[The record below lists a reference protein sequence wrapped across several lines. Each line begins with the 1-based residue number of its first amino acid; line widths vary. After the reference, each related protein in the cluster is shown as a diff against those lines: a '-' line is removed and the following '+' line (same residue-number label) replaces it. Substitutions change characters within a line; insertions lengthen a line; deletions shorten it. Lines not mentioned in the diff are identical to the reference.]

1 MIKECSPKV
10 IESPITT
17 RKKGV
22 TALKLKI
29 GNFQVR
35 SVCLGEKDAYEN
47 GVLTLCKE
55 KAITYLKDCDDH
67 ITDLDIVIANPGE
80 DTRIV
85 PVIETIEPRC
95 RVDGR
100 TLFPGVTDEVSPA
113 GDGELKALKGCCVT
127 VVGKC
132 WGSFG
137 DGVIDMGGEGAR
149 HTYWSQLI
157 NICLVG
163 DTDEEFERHEQQKC
177 NHALRWAGH
186 RLAEYIGKIVKSL
199 PAEEFEEYVF
209 DPVISQ
215 AKRDNGL
222 PNVAIVLQPQS
233 QMEALGYNDLWYG
246 WDLNKFLL
254 TFVSPTEVLDGAL
267 ISGSFMPSSSKW
279 STYEMQNFPTIK
291 ELFQED
297 GKSLNFVGV
306 ILSMLNVALDQ
317 KERAAVMV
325 RNMALNLGV
334 DYAIVTEEGYGNPDT
349 DYVRCQVILEDAG
362 IPVVGISNE
371 CTGRDGFSQPLVTL
385 DAKMNALVS
394 TGNVSELT
402 ELPAC
407 KTVIGNLE
415 AMNRDGMSGS
425 WGYDEKLGKSARDD
439 GSIIMEDNNWFCGD
453 HISGFSVKTMI
464 EY

>member
-1 MIKECSPKV
+1 M
-10 IESPITT
+10 
-17 RKKGV
+17 
-22 TALKLKI
+22 KLKI
-29 GNFQVR
+29 GNFHVKEVR
-35 SVCLGEKDAYEN
+35 LGDTNSYAEN
-47 GVLTLCKE
+47 VLTIDKQA
-55 KAITYLKDCDDH
+55 AIAFLREADDH
-67 ITDLDIVIANPGE
+67 ITDLDIVIANPGD

-100 TLFPGVTDEVSPA
+100 TLFPGVTDDVVPA
-113 GDGELKALKGCCVT
+113 GDGELKALKGCCIT
-127 VVGKC
+127 VVGKT

-137 DGVIDMGGEGAR
+137 DGVIDMGGEGAK
-149 HTYWSQLI
+149 HTYWSNLI

-186 RLAEYIGKIVKSL
+186 RFAEYVGKIVKSL
-199 PAEEFEEYVF
+199 AAEDYEEYCF
-209 DPVISQ
+209 EPVINR
-215 AKRDNGL
+215 ANRNTGL

-246 WDLNKFLL
+246 WDMNKYLP
-254 TFVSPTEVLDGAL
+254 TFVSPTEILDGAM

-291 ELFQED
+291 ELFAED

-306 ILSMLNVALDQ
+306 ILSMLNVALEQ

-394 TGNVSELT
+394 TGNVSELSI
-402 ELPAC
+402 LPAC
-407 KTVIGNLE
+407 KTVIGCLE

-453 HISGFSVKTMI
+453 HISGLSVKTMI

>member
-1 MIKECSPKV
+1 M
-10 IESPITT
+10 
-17 RKKGV
+17 
-22 TALKLKI
+22 KLNI
-29 GNFQVR
+29 GNIPVKD
-35 SVCLGEKDAYEN
+35 VVLGSQDSFEN
-47 GVLTLCKE
+47 GVLTINKQA
-55 KAITYLKDCDDH
+55 AIDYLKELDDH
-67 ITDLDIVIANPGE
+67 ITSLDIVIAHPGD

-100 TLFPGVTDEVSPA
+100 TLFPGVTDDIVPA

-127 VVGKC
+127 VVGGT

-137 DGVIDMGGEGAR
+137 DGVIDMGGEGAK
-149 HTYWSQLI
+149 HTYWSKLI

-163 DTDEEFERHEQQKC
+163 ETDEEFERYEQQKM

-186 RLAEYIGKIVKSL
+186 RFAEYLGKIAKGVAAESF
-199 PAEEFEEYVF
+199 EEFEFE
-209 DPVISQ
+209 PVSDR
-215 AKRDNGL
+215 AKKNNGL
-222 PNVAIVLQPQS
+222 PNVALVMQPQS

-246 WDLNKFLL
+246 WDMNKYLP
-254 TFVSPTEVLDGAL
+254 TFVSPTEVLDGAM
-267 ISGSFMPSSSKW
+267 ISGSFMPASSKW

-291 ELFQED
+291 ELFAED

-306 ILSMLNVALDQ
+306 IMSMLNVALDQ

-334 DYAIVTEEGYGNPDT
+334 DYAVVTEEGYGNPDA

-385 DAKMNALVS
+385 DSKLNALVS
-394 TGNVSELT
+394 SGNVSELSD
-402 ELPAC
+402 LPAC
-407 KTVIGNLE
+407 ATVIGCLE

-425 WGYDEKLGKSARDD
+425 WGYDEILGKSARDD

-453 HISGFSVKTMI
+453 HISGFSVKTMR
-464 EY
+464 EF

>member
-1 MIKECSPKV
+1 M
-10 IESPITT
+10 
-17 RKKGV
+17 
-22 TALKLKI
+22 KLKI
-29 GNFQVR
+29 GNIQVKD
-35 SVCLGEKDAYEN
+35 VVLGAQDGFAD
-47 GVLTLCKE
+47 GVLTINKQA
-55 KAITYLKDCDDH
+55 AIDYLMGLDDH
-67 ITDLDIVIANPGE
+67 ITSLDIVIAHPGD

-85 PVIETIEPRC
+85 PVIETIEPRM

-100 TLFPGVTDEVSPA
+100 TLFPGVTDEVVPA

-127 VVGKC
+127 VVGGT

-137 DGVIDMGGEGAR
+137 DGVIDMGGEGAK
-149 HTYWSQLI
+149 HTYWSKLI

-163 DTDEEFERHEQQKC
+163 ETDEEFERYEQQKM

-186 RLAEYIGKIVKSL
+186 RFAEYLGKIAKSVA
-199 PAEEFEEYVF
+199 AEDFEEYEF
-209 DPVISQ
+209 EPVADR
-215 AKRDNGL
+215 AKKNNGL

-246 WDLNKFLL
+246 WDLNKFLP
-254 TFVSPTEVLDGAL
+254 TFVSPTEVLDGAM
-267 ISGSFMPSSSKW
+267 ISGSFMPASSKW

-291 ELFQED
+291 ELFAED

-317 KERAAVMV
+317 KERAAIMV
-325 RNMALNLGV
+325 RSMALNLGV
-334 DYAIVTEEGYGNPDT
+334 DYAIVTEEGYGNPDA

-385 DAKMNALVS
+385 DSKMNALVS
-394 TGNVSELT
+394 SGNVSELSD
-402 ELPAC
+402 LPAC
-407 KTVIGNLE
+407 ATVIGCLE

-453 HISGFSVKTMI
+453 HISGFSVKTMK
-464 EY
+464 EF

>member
-1 MIKECSPKV
+1 M
-10 IESPITT
+10 
-17 RKKGV
+17 
-22 TALKLKI
+22 KLKI
-29 GNFQVR
+29 GNIPVKD
-35 SVCLGEKDAYEN
+35 VVLGSQDSFEN
-47 GVLTLCKE
+47 GVLTINKQA
-55 KAITYLKDCDDH
+55 AIDYLMELDDH
-67 ITDLDIVIANPGE
+67 ITSLDIVIAHPGD

-100 TLFPGVTDEVSPA
+100 TLFPGVTDDIVPA

-127 VVGKC
+127 VVGGT

-137 DGVIDMGGEGAR
+137 DGVIDMGGEGAK
-149 HTYWSQLI
+149 HTYWSKLI

-163 DTDEEFERHEQQKC
+163 ETDEEFERYEQQKM

-186 RLAEYIGKIVKSL
+186 RFAEYLGKIAKGVAAESF
-199 PAEEFEEYVF
+199 EEFEFE
-209 DPVISQ
+209 PVADR
-215 AKRDNGL
+215 AKKNNGL
-222 PNVAIVLQPQS
+222 PNVALVMQPQS

-246 WDLNKFLL
+246 WDMNKYLP
-254 TFVSPTEVLDGAL
+254 TFVSPTEVLDGAM
-267 ISGSFMPSSSKW
+267 ISGSFMPASSKW

-291 ELFQED
+291 ELFEED

-306 ILSMLNVALDQ
+306 IMSMLNVALDQ

-334 DYAIVTEEGYGNPDT
+334 DYAIVTEEGYGNPDA

-385 DAKMNALVS
+385 DSKLNALVS
-394 TGNVSELT
+394 SGNVSELSD
-402 ELPAC
+402 LPAC
-407 KTVIGNLE
+407 ATVIGCLE

-425 WGYDEKLGKSARDD
+425 WGYDEILGKSARDD

-464 EY
+464 EF

>member
-1 MIKECSPKV
+1 M
-10 IESPITT
+10 
-17 RKKGV
+17 
-22 TALKLKI
+22 KLKI
-29 GNFQVR
+29 GNFHVKEVR
-35 SVCLGEKDAYEN
+35 LGDTNSYAEN
-47 GVLTLCKE
+47 VLTIDKQA
-55 KAITYLKDCDDH
+55 AIDFLREADDH
-67 ITDLDIVIANPGE
+67 ITDLDIVIANPGD

-100 TLFPGVTDEVSPA
+100 TLFPGVTDDVVPA
-113 GDGELKALKGCCVT
+113 GDGELKALKGCCIT
-127 VVGKC
+127 VVGKT

-137 DGVIDMGGEGAR
+137 DGVIDMGGEGAK
-149 HTYWSQLI
+149 HTYWSNLI

-186 RLAEYIGKIVKSL
+186 RFAEYVGKIVKSL
-199 PAEEFEEYVF
+199 AAEDYEEYCF
-209 DPVISQ
+209 EPVIDR
-215 AKRDNGL
+215 ANRNNGL

-246 WDLNKFLL
+246 WDMNKYLP
-254 TFVSPTEVLDGAL
+254 TFVSPTEILDGAM

-291 ELFQED
+291 ELFAED

-306 ILSMLNVALDQ
+306 ILSMLNVALEQ

-394 TGNVSELT
+394 TGNVSELSI
-402 ELPAC
+402 LPAC
-407 KTVIGNLE
+407 KTVIGCLE

-453 HISGFSVKTMI
+453 HISGLSVKTMI

>member
-1 MIKECSPKV
+1 M
-10 IESPITT
+10 
-17 RKKGV
+17 
-22 TALKLKI
+22 KLKI
-29 GNFQVR
+29 GNIQVKD
-35 SVCLGEKDAYEN
+35 VVLGAQDGFAD
-47 GVLTLCKE
+47 GVLTINKQA
-55 KAITYLKDCDDH
+55 AIDYLMGMDDH
-67 ITDLDIVIANPGE
+67 ITSLDIVIAHPGD

-85 PVIETIEPRC
+85 PVIETIEPRM
-95 RVDGR
+95 RDDGR
-100 TLFPGVTDEVSPA
+100 TPFPGVTDEVVPA

-127 VVGKC
+127 VVGGT

-137 DGVIDMGGEGAR
+137 DGVIDMGGEGAK
-149 HTYWSQLI
+149 HTYWSKLI

-163 DTDEEFERHEQQKC
+163 ETDEEFERYEQQKM

-186 RLAEYIGKIVKSL
+186 RFAEYLGKIAKSVA
-199 PAEEFEEYVF
+199 AEDFEEYEF
-209 DPVISQ
+209 EPVADR
-215 AKRDNGL
+215 AKRNNGL

-246 WDLNKFLL
+246 WDLNKFLP
-254 TFVSPTEVLDGAL
+254 TFVSPTEVLDGAM
-267 ISGSFMPSSSKW
+267 ISGSFMPASSKW

-291 ELFQED
+291 ELFAED

-317 KERAAVMV
+317 KERAAIMV
-325 RNMALNLGV
+325 RSMALNLGV
-334 DYAIVTEEGYGNPDT
+334 DYAIVTEEGYGNPDA

-385 DAKMNALVS
+385 DSKMNALVS
-394 TGNVSELT
+394 SGNVSQLSD
-402 ELPAC
+402 LPAC
-407 KTVIGNLE
+407 KTVIGCLE

-453 HISGFSVKTMI
+453 HISGFSVKTMK
-464 EY
+464 EF

>member
-1 MIKECSPKV
+1 M
-10 IESPITT
+10 
-17 RKKGV
+17 
-22 TALKLKI
+22 KLTI
-29 GNFQVR
+29 GNFSVNQV
-35 SVCLGEKDAYEN
+35 CFGETDSFNA
-47 GVLTLCKE
+47 GLLTINMQA
-55 KAITYLKDCDDH
+55 AINYLKEYDDH
-67 ITDLDIVIANPGE
+67 ITDLDLVIANPGD
-80 DTRIV
+80 DTRIA

-95 RVDGR
+95 HVDGR
-100 TLFPGVTDEVSPA
+100 TLFPGVTDDVVPA

-137 DGVIDMGGEGAR
+137 DGVIDMGGEGAK
-149 HTYWSQLI
+149 HTYWSKLI

-163 DTDEEFERHEQQKC
+163 DTDEAFERHEQQKC

-186 RLAEYIGKIVKSL
+186 RLAEYIGKIVKGL
-199 PAEEFEEYVF
+199 PAESFEKYEFE
-209 DPVISQ
+209 PVTSR
-215 AKRDNGL
+215 AKRNNGL
-222 PNVAIVLQPQS
+222 PNVALVLQPQS

-246 WDLNKFLL
+246 WDMNKYLP

-267 ISGSFMPSSSKW
+267 ISGSFMPASSKW

-291 ELFQED
+291 ELFAED
-297 GKSLNFVGV
+297 GKTLNFVGV
-306 ILSMLNVALDQ
+306 ILSMLNVALEQ
-317 KERAAVMV
+317 KERAAIMV
-325 RNMALNLGV
+325 RNIALNMGV
-334 DYAIVTEEGYGNPDT
+334 DYAIVTEEGYGNPDA

-385 DAKMNALVS
+385 DTKMNALVS
-394 TGNVSELT
+394 TGNVSELCK
-402 ELPAC
+402 LPAC

-415 AMNRDGMSGS
+415 ALNRDGMSGS

-453 HISGFSVKTMI
+453 HISGLSVKTMV

>member
-1 MIKECSPKV
+1 M
-10 IESPITT
+10 
-17 RKKGV
+17 
-22 TALKLKI
+22 KLKI
-29 GNFQVR
+29 GNIQVKD
-35 SVCLGEKDAYEN
+35 VVLGAQDSFAD
-47 GVLTLCKE
+47 GVLTINKQA
-55 KAITYLKDCDDH
+55 AIDYLMDLDDH
-67 ITDLDIVIANPGE
+67 ITSLDIVIAHPGD

-85 PVIETIEPRC
+85 PVIETIEPRM

-100 TLFPGVTDEVSPA
+100 TLFPGVTDEVVPA

-127 VVGKC
+127 VVGGT

-137 DGVIDMGGEGAR
+137 DGVIDMGGEGAK
-149 HTYWSQLI
+149 HTYWSKLI

-163 DTDEEFERHEQQKC
+163 ETDEEFERYEQQKM

-186 RLAEYIGKIVKSL
+186 RFAEYLGKIAKSVA
-199 PAEEFEEYVF
+199 AEDFEEYEF
-209 DPVISQ
+209 EPVADR
-215 AKRDNGL
+215 AKKNNGL

-246 WDLNKFLL
+246 WDLNKFLP
-254 TFVSPTEVLDGAL
+254 TFVSPTEVLDGAM
-267 ISGSFMPSSSKW
+267 ISGSFMPASSKW

-291 ELFQED
+291 ELFAED

-325 RNMALNLGV
+325 RSMALNLGV
-334 DYAIVTEEGYGNPDT
+334 DYAIVTEEGYGNPDA

-385 DAKMNALVS
+385 DSKMNALVS
-394 TGNVSELT
+394 SGNVSQLSD
-402 ELPAC
+402 LPAC
-407 KTVIGNLE
+407 KTVIGCLE

-439 GSIIMEDNNWFCGD
+439 GSIIMEDNNWFCGN
-453 HISGFSVKTMI
+453 HIAGFAVKTI
-464 EY
+464 VEA

>member
-1 MIKECSPKV
+1 M
-10 IESPITT
+10 
-17 RKKGV
+17 
-22 TALKLKI
+22 KLKI
-29 GNFQVR
+29 GNFNVKEV
-35 SVCLGEKDAYEN
+35 SFGSENSFKNGLLTINKDD
-47 GVLTLCKE
+47 
-55 KAITYLKDCDDH
+55 AIKYLKDLDDH
-67 ITDLDIVIANPGE
+67 LTYVDLVIAHPGD

-85 PVIETIEPRC
+85 PVVETIEPRC

-100 TLFPGVTDEVSPA
+100 TLFPGVTGDVSPC
-113 GDGELKALKGCCVT
+113 GEGELKALKGCCVT
-127 VVGKC
+127 VVAKEY
-132 WGSFG
+132 GSFG
-137 DGVIDMGGEGAR
+137 DGVIDMGGEGAK
-149 HTYWSQLI
+149 HTYWSKLI

-163 DTDEEFERHEQQKC
+163 DTDEEFEKHEQQKM

-199 PAEEFEEYVF
+199 SAESFEEYNF
-209 DPVISQ
+209 EPMANRQ
-215 AKRDNGL
+215 KKNNGL

-246 WDLNKFLL
+246 WDMNKYLP
-254 TFVSPTEVLDGAL
+254 TYVSPTEIFDGAM
-267 ISGSFMPSSSKW
+267 ISGSFMPASSKW

-291 ELFQED
+291 ELFEQD
-297 GKSLNFVGV
+297 GKTLNFVGV

-317 KERAAVMV
+317 KERAAIMV

-334 DYAIVTEEGYGNPDT
+334 DYAIVTEEGYGNPDA

-385 DAKMNALVS
+385 DSKLNALVS
-394 TGNVSELT
+394 TGNVSELSI
-402 ELPAC
+402 LPAC

-425 WGYDEKLGKSARDD
+425 WGYDENLGKSARDD

-453 HISGFSVKTMI
+453 HISGLSVKTMV
-464 EY
+464 EC

>member
-1 MIKECSPKV
+1 M
-10 IESPITT
+10 
-17 RKKGV
+17 
-22 TALKLKI
+22 KLKI
-29 GNFQVR
+29 GNFHVKEVR
-35 SVCLGEKDAYEN
+35 LGDTNSYAEN
-47 GVLTLCKE
+47 VLTIDKQA
-55 KAITYLKDCDDH
+55 AIAFLREADDH
-67 ITDLDIVIANPGE
+67 ITDLDIVIANPGD

-100 TLFPGVTDEVSPA
+100 TLFPGVTDDVVPA
-113 GDGELKALKGCCVT
+113 GDGELKALKGCCIT
-127 VVGKC
+127 VVGKT

-137 DGVIDMGGEGAR
+137 DGVIDMGGEGAK
-149 HTYWSQLI
+149 HTYWSNLI

-186 RLAEYIGKIVKSL
+186 RFAEYVGKIVKSL
-199 PAEEFEEYVF
+199 AAEDYEEYCF
-209 DPVISQ
+209 EPVIDR
-215 AKRDNGL
+215 ANRNNGL

-246 WDLNKFLL
+246 WDMNKYLP
-254 TFVSPTEVLDGAL
+254 TFVSPTEILDGAM

-291 ELFQED
+291 ELFAED

-325 RNMALNLGV
+325 RNLALNLGV

-349 DYVRCQVILEDAG
+349 DYVRCQVILEDAD

-394 TGNVSELT
+394 TGNVSELSI
-402 ELPAC
+402 LPAC
-407 KTVIGNLE
+407 KTVIGCLE

-453 HISGFSVKTMI
+453 HISGLSVKTMI

>member
-1 MIKECSPKV
+1 M
-10 IESPITT
+10 
-17 RKKGV
+17 
-22 TALKLKI
+22 KLKI
-29 GNFQVR
+29 GNFNVKEV
-35 SVCLGEKDAYEN
+35 SFGSENSFKNGLLTINKDD
-47 GVLTLCKE
+47 
-55 KAITYLKDCDDH
+55 AIKYLKDLDDH
-67 ITDLDIVIANPGE
+67 LTYVDLVIAHPGD

-85 PVIETIEPRC
+85 PVVETIEPRC

-100 TLFPGVTDEVSPA
+100 TLFPGVTGDVSPC

-127 VVGKC
+127 VVAKEY
-132 WGSFG
+132 GSFG
-137 DGVIDMGGEGAR
+137 DGVIDMGGEGAK
-149 HTYWSQLI
+149 HTYWSKLI

-163 DTDEEFERHEQQKC
+163 DTDEEFEKHEQQKM

-199 PAEEFEEYVF
+199 SAESFEEYNF
-209 DPVISQ
+209 EPMANRQ
-215 AKRDNGL
+215 KKNNGL

-246 WDLNKFLL
+246 WDMNKYLP
-254 TFVSPTEVLDGAL
+254 TYVSPTEIFDGAM
-267 ISGSFMPSSSKW
+267 ISGSFMPASSKW

-291 ELFQED
+291 ELFEQD
-297 GKSLNFVGV
+297 GKTLNFVGV

-317 KERAAVMV
+317 KERAAIMV

-334 DYAIVTEEGYGNPDT
+334 DYAIVTEEGYGNPDA

-385 DAKMNALVS
+385 DSKLNALVS
-394 TGNVSELT
+394 TGNVSELSI
-402 ELPAC
+402 LPAC

-425 WGYDEKLGKSARDD
+425 WGYDENLGKSARDD

-453 HISGFSVKTMI
+453 HISGLSVKTMV
-464 EY
+464 EC

>member
-1 MIKECSPKV
+1 M
-10 IESPITT
+10 
-17 RKKGV
+17 
-22 TALKLKI
+22 KLKI
-29 GNFQVR
+29 GNFHVKEVR
-35 SVCLGEKDAYEN
+35 LGDTNSYAEN
-47 GVLTLCKE
+47 VLTIDKQA
-55 KAITYLKDCDDH
+55 AIDFLREADDH
-67 ITDLDIVIANPGE
+67 ITDLDIVIANPGD

-100 TLFPGVTDEVSPA
+100 TLFPGVTDNVVPA
-113 GDGELKALKGCCVT
+113 GDGELKALKGCCIT
-127 VVGKC
+127 VVGKT

-137 DGVIDMGGEGAR
+137 DGVIDMGGEGAK
-149 HTYWSQLI
+149 HTYWSNLI

-186 RLAEYIGKIVKSL
+186 RFAEYVGKIVKSL
-199 PAEEFEEYVF
+199 AAEDYEEYCF
-209 DPVISQ
+209 EPVIDR
-215 AKRDNGL
+215 AKRNNGL

-246 WDLNKFLL
+246 WDMNKYLP
-254 TFVSPTEVLDGAL
+254 TFVSPTEILDGAM

-291 ELFQED
+291 ELFVED

-394 TGNVSELT
+394 TGNVSELSI
-402 ELPAC
+402 LPAC
-407 KTVIGNLE
+407 KTVIGCLE

-453 HISGFSVKTMI
+453 HISGLSVKTMI

>member
-1 MIKECSPKV
+1 M
-10 IESPITT
+10 
-17 RKKGV
+17 
-22 TALKLKI
+22 KLKI
-29 GNFQVR
+29 GNIPVKD
-35 SVCLGEKDAYEN
+35 VVLGSQDSFAD
-47 GVLTLCKE
+47 GILTINKQ
-55 KAITYLKDCDDH
+55 AAVDYLMELDDH
-67 ITDLDIVIANPGE
+67 ITSLDIVIAHPGD

-100 TLFPGVTDEVSPA
+100 TLFPGVTDEVVPA

-127 VVGKC
+127 VVGGTY
-132 WGSFG
+132 GSFG
-137 DGVIDMGGEGAR
+137 DGVIDMGGEGAK
-149 HTYWSQLI
+149 HTYWSKLI

-163 DTDEEFERHEQQKC
+163 ETDEDFERHEQQKM

-186 RLAEYIGKIVKSL
+186 RFAEYLGKIAKGVAADSF
-199 PAEEFEEYVF
+199 EEFEFE
-209 DPVISQ
+209 PVSAR
-215 AKRDNGL
+215 AKKNNGL
-222 PNVAIVLQPQS
+222 PNVALVMQPQS

-246 WDLNKFLL
+246 WDMNKYLP
-254 TFVSPTEVLDGAL
+254 TFVSPTEVLDGAM
-267 ISGSFMPSSSKW
+267 ISGSFMPASSKW

-291 ELFQED
+291 ELFEED

-306 ILSMLNVALDQ
+306 IMSMLNVALDQ
-317 KERAAVMV
+317 KERAAIMV

-334 DYAIVTEEGYGNPDT
+334 DYAIVTEEGYGNPDA

-385 DAKMNALVS
+385 DSKMNALVS
-394 TGNVSELT
+394 SGNVSELSD
-402 ELPAC
+402 LPAC
-407 KTVIGNLE
+407 STVIGCLE

-425 WGYDEKLGKSARDD
+425 WGYDEILGKSARDD

-464 EY
+464 EF